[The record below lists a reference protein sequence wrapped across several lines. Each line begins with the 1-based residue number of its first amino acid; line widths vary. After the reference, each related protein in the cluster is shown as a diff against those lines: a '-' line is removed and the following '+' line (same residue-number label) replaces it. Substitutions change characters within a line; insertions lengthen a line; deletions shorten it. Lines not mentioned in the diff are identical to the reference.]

1 MVKSAFKSNQLPFV
15 ILVSGLPC
23 TGKTTIA
30 TKIAQHF
37 DLPFIMKDDI
47 KERLFDT
54 VGSGDWKISKT
65 LSYATFSIL
74 DYVVESMLE
83 ANTSFIVEGNFS
95 SDKVLKTFSDYQQRH
110 AFQSVAIE
118 CQTEGTVLL
127 ERFRKRTESGERH
140 PGHMDRML
148 IDEME
153 DDLLRG
159 RPEDSVRH
167 PGQTIKVDT
176 THFEEVDIEAV
187 IKKIRTHL
195 NHY

>member
-1 MVKSAFKSNQLPFV
+1 MMKSGFKSNQLPFV
-15 ILVSGLPC
+15 IVVSGLPC

-95 SDKVLKTFSDYQQRH
+95 SDKVLKTFSDYQQTH

-118 CQTEGTVLL
+118 CHTEGTVLL

-148 IDEME
+148 IDEMK

-167 PGQTIKVDT
+167 PGPTIKVDT
-176 THFEEVDIEAV
+176 THFEEVDIKAV